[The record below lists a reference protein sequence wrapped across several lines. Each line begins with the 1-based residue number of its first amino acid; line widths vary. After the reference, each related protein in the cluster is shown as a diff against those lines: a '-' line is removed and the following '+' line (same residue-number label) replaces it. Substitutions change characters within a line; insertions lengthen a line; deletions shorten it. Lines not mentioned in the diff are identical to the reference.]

1 MRIFSY
7 VVEHD
12 LGFAPNPFFG
22 VCSLAACKP
31 QIRRTAAVG
40 DIIIGTGAA
49 LPKLT
54 GHLIY
59 WMKVDTI
66 TDFNNYWADPRF
78 RSKRPDMLAPGK
90 MLRYGDN
97 IYHKEAGD
105 ADFRQEDSF
114 HSEMGGGLS
123 VGNRTRDTGTTDR
136 VLLGCKFDYFG
147 EDGPMIPAGF
157 ANFVKAGPGHK
168 CNFTDQEVAAINLWL
183 QSLGSRG
190 YRGRPSHWQ
199 FLKPEPA

>member
-40 DIIIGTGAA
+40 DIVIGTGAA
-49 LPKLT
+49 LPNLA

-59 WMKVDTI
+59 WMKVEAI
-66 TDFNNYWADPRF
+66 NDFNGYWADPRY
-78 RSKRPDMLAPGK
+78 RAKRPDMFAPGK

-105 ADFRQEDSF
+105 TDYRQEDSF

-123 VGNRTRDTGTTDR
+123 MGNRARDTGTTDL
-136 VLLGCKFDYFG
+136 VLLARQFDYFG
-147 EDGPMIPAGF
+147 EDAPRIPDQLSD
-157 ANFVKAGPGHK
+157 FVKAGPGHK
-168 CNFTDQEVAAINLWL
+168 CRFAPDRIAAMLLWL
-183 QSLGSRG
+183 QSLGGRG

-199 FLKPEPA
+199 FLKEGPA